1 MAVCRTMMED
11 PEAPIVP
18 PARCRNSVVEC
29 PEPTKESLKEES
41 DALNMEAP
49 FVPMVKRSSNVV
61 NT

>member
-1 MAVCRTMMED
+1 MMED
-11 PEAPIVP
+11 HEAPIVP
-18 PARCRNSVVEC
+18 QARCRNSVVEC

-49 FVPMVKRSSNVV
+49 FVPMVKRSSDVV

>member
-1 MAVCRTMMED
+1 MIED
-11 PEAPIVP
+11 HEAPIVP
-18 PARCRNSVVEC
+18 QARRSNSVVEC

-49 FVPMVKRSSNVV
+49 FVPMVKRSSEVV